1 MVIAALQII
10 ADGVLLGLVYA
21 VVALG
26 LSLLLGIM
34 GIINV
39 AHSAFIM
46 LGAFFA
52 LSALESFHVDPIIS
66 FALAMPVFFAV
77 GAVVFRAIIIRM
89 ERAEQ
94 NQGLVAMFGLM
105 VLIENVGTIFW
116 TTNTRVV
123 TVGYTNVKLQLGAL
137 TVPAVRVVAGLLA
150 LMLIGGFWVFLNR
163 TLTGRAIRAMAQ
175 NRDAA
180 VAVGIDVTRLS
191 LLMFGLEIAAAGAAG
206 VVIAM
211 VFPFAPQTQ
220 IEWLSWAFL
229 IVILGGF
236 GRVENT
242 LIAGVLTG
250 LMQSVATAFMRFDYV
265 YLLLYMALATVLVL
279 RREGLRGAVRRTDLE
294 GRHVFRVFPALAALC
309 RKTP

>member
-1 MVIAALQII
+1 MLTTGMQII
-10 ADGVLLGLVYA
+10 ADGLLLGLVYA
-21 VVALG
+21 VVGLG

-52 LSALESFHVDPIIS
+52 LDMFERLHIDPIIS
-66 FALAMPVFFAV
+66 YALAVPVFFAV
-77 GAVVFRAIIIRM
+77 GTAVFRTIIIRM

-105 VLIENVGTIFW
+105 VLIENIGTIFW
-116 TTNTRVV
+116 TTNTRVL
-123 TVGYTNVKLQLGAL
+123 TVAYSNAQLRLGAVG
-137 TVPAVRVVAGLLA
+137 VPAVRVVAGVLTLA
-150 LMLIGGFWVFLNR
+150 LIGAFWVFLNR
-163 TLTGRAIRAMAQ
+163 TFTGRAIRAMAQ
-175 NRDAA
+175 NQDAA
-180 VAVGIDVTRLS
+180 TAVGINVTRLS
-191 LLMFGLEIAAAGAAG
+191 LVMFGLGIAAAGAAG

-242 LIAGVLTG
+242 LAAGVLTG
-250 LMQSVATAFMRFDYV
+250 VIQSVATALMPFDYV
-265 YLLLYMALATVLVL
+265 YLLLYVALATVLVV
-279 RREGLRGAVRRTDLE
+279 RREGLRGTVRRTI
-294 GRHVFRVFPALAALC
+294 
-309 RKTP
+309 

>member
-1 MVIAALQII
+1 MLNTVLQAI
-10 ADGVLLGLVYA
+10 ADGLLLGLVYA
-21 VVALG
+21 VAALG
-26 LSLLLGIM
+26 LSLVLGIM

-52 LSALESFHVDPIIS
+52 LELLERLQLDPIVA
-66 FALAMPVFFAV
+66 FALAIPFFFMVGVMVFQ
-77 GAVVFRAIIIRM
+77 VVVTRM
-89 ERAEQ
+89 ERTEQ

-116 TTNTRVV
+116 TTNTRVIN
-123 TVGYTNVKLQLGAL
+123 VGYSYLKLQLGPFS
-137 TVPAVRVVAGLLA
+137 VPAIRVVAGLLA
-150 LMLIGGFWVFLNR
+150 LSSVAAFWLFLSH
-163 TLTGRAIRAMAQ
+163 TMVGRAIRAMGQ

-180 VAVGIDVTRLS
+180 VSVGINVRRLS
-191 LLMFGLEIAAAGAAG
+191 AIMFGLGIASAGAAG

-211 VFPFAPQTQ
+211 LFPFAPQTQ

-242 LIAGVLTG
+242 LAAGLLTG
-250 LMQSVATAFMRFDYV
+250 LIQTVATALMPFDYV
-265 YLLLYMALATVLVL
+265 YLLLYVALATVLVV
-279 RREGLRGAVRRTDLE
+279 RREGLRGAVRRTI
-294 GRHVFRVFPALAALC
+294 
-309 RKTP
+309 

>member
-1 MVIAALQII
+1 MLTIMLQTI
-10 ADGVLLGLVYA
+10 ADGILLGLVYA
-21 VVALG
+21 VAALG

-52 LSALESFHVDPIIS
+52 LGMLERFHIDPIVS
-66 FALAMPVFFAV
+66 FALAMPLFFAV
-77 GAVVFRAIIIRM
+77 GAIVFRTIVIRM

-123 TVGYTNVKLQLGAL
+123 TVGYSYLQLQVGSL
-137 TVPAVRVVAGLLA
+137 TLPAVRVVAGLLA
-150 LMLIGGFWVFLNR
+150 IVLIAGFWAFLN
-163 TLTGRAIRAMAQ
+163 LTMNGRAIRAMAQ

-180 VAVGIDVTRLS
+180 VAAGINVTRLS
-191 LLMFGLEIAAAGAAG
+191 LVMFGLGIASAGAAG

-229 IVILGGF
+229 VVILGGF

-242 LIAGVLTG
+242 LAAGLLTG
-250 LMQSVATAFMRFDYV
+250 LIQTIATALMPFDYV
-265 YLLLYMALATVLVL
+265 YLLLYVALATVLVL
-279 RREGLRGAVRRTDLE
+279 RREGLRGAVRRTI
-294 GRHVFRVFPALAALC
+294 
-309 RKTP
+309 

>member
-1 MVIAALQII
+1 LAFEATAGAAAMVNTALQIV

-21 VVALG
+21 IAALG
-26 LSLLLGIM
+26 LSLVLGIM

-52 LSALESFHVDPIIS
+52 LGLLERFHVDPIVS
-66 FALAMPVFFAV
+66 FVLSIPFFFAA
-77 GAVVFRAIIIRM
+77 GAVVFRVIITRM
-89 ERAEQ
+89 ERTEQ

-116 TTNTRVV
+116 TTNTRVI
-123 TVGYTNVKLQLGAL
+123 TVGYSYLQLQLGSL
-137 TVPAVRVVAGLLA
+137 TIPAVRAVAGLLA
-150 LMLIGGFWVFLNR
+150 LLLIAAFWLFLSR
-163 TLTGRAIRAMAQ
+163 TMTGRALRAMVQ

-180 VAVGIDVTRLS
+180 IAVGINVTRLS
-191 LLMFGLEIAAAGAAG
+191 MVMFGLGIASAGAAG
-206 VVIAM
+206 VIIAM

-242 LIAGVLTG
+242 LAAGLLTG
-250 LMQSVATAFMRFDYV
+250 LFQTIATALMPFDWV
-265 YLLLYMALATVLVL
+265 YLLLYVALATVLVV
-279 RREGLRGAVRRTDLE
+279 RREGLRGAIRRTI
-294 GRHVFRVFPALAALC
+294 
-309 RKTP
+309 

>member
-1 MVIAALQII
+1 MVTTALQIV
-10 ADGVLLGLVYA
+10 ADGLLLGMIYA
-21 VVALG
+21 VVGLG

-46 LGAFFA
+46 LGAFFTLGMLEA
-52 LSALESFHVDPIIS
+52 LHVDPIFS
-66 FALAMPVFFAV
+66 FALAVPLFFAV
-77 GAVVFRAIIIRM
+77 GALVFRLIIVRM

-123 TVGYTNVKLQLGAL
+123 TVAYSNVQLKLGLVS
-137 TVPAVRVVAGLLA
+137 VPAVRVIAGALA
-150 LMLIGGFWVFLNR
+150 AALIAAFWLFLNR
-163 TLTGRAIRAMAQ
+163 SLIGRAIRAMAQ
-175 NRDAA
+175 NQDAA
-180 VAVGIDVTRLS
+180 AAIGINVTRLS
-191 LLMFGLEIAAAGAAG
+191 LVMFGLGIASAGAAG

-242 LIAGVLTG
+242 LAAGLLTG
-250 LMQSVATAFMRFDYV
+250 LIQTIATALMPFDYV
-265 YLLLYMALATVLVL
+265 YLLLYVALASVLVL
-279 RREGLRGAVRRTDLE
+279 RREGLRGVVRRTI
-294 GRHVFRVFPALAALC
+294 
-309 RKTP
+309 

>member
-1 MVIAALQII
+1 MSHTMILQLF
-10 ADGVLLGLVYA
+10 ADGLLLGLVYG
-21 VVALG
+21 VVGLG

-52 LSALESFHVDPIIS
+52 LGMSEALHIDPIVS
-66 FALAMPVFFAV
+66 FALAMPLFFVA
-77 GAVVFRAIIIRM
+77 GAAVFRAMIVRM
-89 ERAEQ
+89 ERTEQ

-105 VLIENVGTIFW
+105 VLIENLATVFW
-116 TTNTRVV
+116 TTNTRVL
-123 TVGYTNVKLQLGAL
+123 TVGYTNVQLKLGPVG
-137 TVPAVRVVAGLLA
+137 VPAVRVVAGALA
-150 LMLIGGFWVFLNR
+150 VVLIAAFWVFLNR

-180 VAVGIDVTRLS
+180 TAIGINVTRLS
-191 LLMFGLEIAAAGAAG
+191 LVMFGLGIGAAGAAG

-229 IVILGGF
+229 IVIVGGF

-242 LIAGVLTG
+242 LAAGVLTG
-250 LMQSVATAFMRFDYV
+250 LIQSIATALMPFDYV
-265 YLLLYMALATVLVL
+265 YLLLYVALAAVLVL
-279 RREGLRGAVRRTDLE
+279 RREGLRGAVRRTI
-294 GRHVFRVFPALAALC
+294 
-309 RKTP
+309 

>member
-1 MVIAALQII
+1 LAFEATAGAAAMVNMALQIV

-21 VVALG
+21 IAALG
-26 LSLLLGIM
+26 LSLVLGIM

-52 LSALESFHVDPIIS
+52 LGMLERFHIDPIVS
-66 FALAMPVFFAV
+66 FVLSIPFFFAA
-77 GAVVFRAIIIRM
+77 GAVVFRVIVTRM
-89 ERAEQ
+89 ERTEQ

-105 VLIENVGTIFW
+105 VLIENVSTIFW
-116 TTNTRVV
+116 TTNTRVI
-123 TVGYTNVKLQLGAL
+123 TVGYSYFQLQLGSL
-137 TVPAVRVVAGLLA
+137 TIPAVRAVAGLLA
-150 LMLIGGFWVFLNR
+150 LLLIAAFWLFLSR
-163 TLTGRAIRAMAQ
+163 TMTGRALRAMVQ

-180 VAVGIDVTRLS
+180 IAVGINVTRLS
-191 LLMFGLEIAAAGAAG
+191 MVMFGLGIASAGAAG
-206 VVIAM
+206 VIIAM

-242 LIAGVLTG
+242 LAAGLLTG
-250 LMQSVATAFMRFDYV
+250 LFQTIATALMPFDWV
-265 YLLLYMALATVLVL
+265 YLLLYVALATVLVI
-279 RREGLRGAVRRTDLE
+279 RREGLRGAIRRTI
-294 GRHVFRVFPALAALC
+294 
-309 RKTP
+309 